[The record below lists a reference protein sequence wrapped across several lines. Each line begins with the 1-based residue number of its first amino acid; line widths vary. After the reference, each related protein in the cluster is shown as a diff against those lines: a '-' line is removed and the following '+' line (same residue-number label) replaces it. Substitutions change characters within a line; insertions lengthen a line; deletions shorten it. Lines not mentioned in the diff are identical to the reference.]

1 MKLNIERL
9 KELERNC
16 ETIRKR
22 LAVLQEAVCSAT
34 LFDCFGMKKLMIN
47 TALAEKEII
56 NLQMD
61 LVYAMQHDGNDGD
74 SVDPDN
80 PLPNW
85 DGEPHP
91 ADGIWT
97 GYK

>member
-1 MKLNIERL
+1 MKLNIKRL

-16 ETIRKR
+16 EIIRCR
-22 LAVLQEAVCSAT
+22 LSSAQAE
-34 LFDCFGMKKLMIN
+34 LEKNGFDKQLLISA
-47 TALAEKEII
+47 ALAEKEII

-91 ADGIWT
+91 ADGLWK

>member
-1 MKLNIERL
+1 MKLNIKRL

-16 ETIRKR
+16 EVIRERLSGLQTIIGSRDPEQLIR
-22 LAVLQEAVCSAT
+22 A
-34 LFDCFGMKKLMIN
+34 
-47 TALAEKEII
+47 ALAEKEII

-91 ADGIWT
+91 ADGLWK